1 MSNTFLTNTN
11 LKEYKKKQQKILKII
26 NNESFT
32 GYFKGLSLKPKTYIT
47 KEKIELWN
55 KKENQTPLFGKSYP
69 LINLVSKSS
78 ILNKSPLLLP
88 DILVDNTNKIL
99 KCDDKMIKSLR
110 NKVTDFDL
118 STMYQTVTSF
128 NKRNKKTISLNDI
141 YNPFPNSYKNNYAKN
156 CQIRQYLKTHDTNFF
171 NRKYFIVDPYNSYE
185 ENSYKIKQLYQQSEF
200 INKIKSDVS
209 NLRFNSKLNA
219 NIDYF

>member
-55 KKENQTPLFGKSYP
+55 KKENQTPLFG
-69 LINLVSKSS
+69 KSS

-156 CQIRQYLKTHDTNFF
+156 YQIRQYLKTHDTNFF
-171 NRKYFIVDPYNSYE
+171 NRKYFIVNPYNSYE
-185 ENSYKIKQLYQQSEF
+185 ENSYKIKQLFQQSEF